1 MRQQFGSWKRHDN
14 RHEDHMLVLPD
25 FASIVGREQ
34 AQPAAGACDY
44 FSRDIFFWA
53 QRRATNAVI
62 APANAG
68 CQLT

>member
-1 MRQQFGSWKRHDN
+1 
-14 RHEDHMLVLPD
+14 MLVLLD

-62 APANAG
+62 ASANAG